1 MENQLTASP
10 KRPLVRYHGGK
21 WKLAPWIIGH
31 FPAHRCY
38 VEPFGGGGSV
48 LLRKPRSYAEV
59 YNDLDGIMV
68 VDYCEGFDGP
78 KTVWH
83 LADKPPVDPLVA
95 ASECAISQP
104 KQEDWRTWR
113 RMTFRPAQVSAI
125 IEEETE
131 FTVEFANKMTH
142 AFVNAK
148 NFNNSG
154 GTACDWFK
162 EHVMGI
168 TSNRP
173 AQP

>member
-1 MENQLTASP
+1 MSNQPTTS
-10 KRPLVRYHGGK
+10 
-21 WKLAPWIIGH
+21 
-31 FPAHRCY
+31 
-38 VEPFGGGGSV
+38 
-48 LLRKPRSYAEV
+48 AE
-59 YNDLDGIMV
+59 DR
-68 VDYCEGFDGP
+68 
-78 KTVWH
+78 
-83 LADKPPVDPLVA
+83 A